1 MTQDLGSY
9 QIRKF
14 LENPEMFGNL
24 KASTQPATKN
34 KILTVVVENCE
45 NPVVKFSLEEPILL
59 NFVNL
64 SKILCPRLWA
74 SHNKFYLDCVFLF
87 RNEGVLLK
95 SVSSLLLALKHAAF

>member
-14 LENPEMFGNL
+14 QENPEMFGNL

-34 KILTVVVENCE
+34 KILTVVAENCE
-45 NPVVKFSLEEPILL
+45 NPVAKFSLEEPILL